1 MEAYGHFLLK
11 NPHVQAPT
19 WEKHMRKFFILTS
32 TILLVACNHPLSTP
46 SLVSGS
52 GTVTLTNQ
60 PCYFNWTTQPL
71 PDLSTQVQAAI
82 ETTGLRNVHAA
93 AEAYGENCYDA
104 RTNQPVSFAAM
115 ETDFRVTA
123 QVKDLTD
130 REQLGNLLEQI
141 LIVLDGFPVG
151 KTPGPQP
158 GYIGFTFQV
167 AGDELR
173 LWFPVADGIS
183 ARDQRLHGAALLDYL
198 QK

>member
-1 MEAYGHFLLK
+1 MVVNQHFLK
-11 NPHVQAPT
+11 ITFHAQVST
-19 WEKHMRKFFILTS
+19 WDIHMRKFFAMIS
-32 TILLVACNHPLSTP
+32 IIFLVGCHHPLSTP

-71 PDLSTQVQAAI
+71 PDLSTQVQAAMKAA
-82 ETTGLRNVHAA
+82 GLTNVHAA

-104 RTNQPVSFAAM
+104 RTNQPISFAAM

-141 LIVLDGFPVG
+141 LIVLDGFPMG

-158 GYIGFTFQV
+158 GYIGVTFQV

-173 LWFPVADGIS
+173 LWFPVTDGIS
-183 ARDQRLHGAALLDYL
+183 ARDQRLRGAALLDYL